1 MGTGSL
7 LYKASVY
14 AIDHGMKLKIAILG
28 TRGIPNH
35 YGGFEHISEYV
46 SAGLVQRGH
55 SVTVYNS
62 HNHPYTQNSWNGVQI
77 RHCYDPE
84 YLIGTAGQFVYDLNC
99 ILDARKQNF
108 DVIMLMGYTSSS
120 VWGRLYPEKSTI
132 ITNMDGLEWKR
143 SKYSKTVQ
151 TFLRHAEKLAVKH
164 SQFYISDSMVI
175 KSYLQ
180 DKYNID
186 SKYIPYGADVYSEIE
201 REQFNRSE
209 IAKEDYFL
217 LMARMEPENNIETIL
232 EGFNNSNSHKSF
244 KVLGDTGNRFG
255 KYITHKF
262 KNDHRIQFKGSIF
275 DASKVRSLQNNSY
288 LYFHGHSVGGTNPS
302 LLEAM
307 ASEALIAAHNNP
319 FNKSV
324 LHSDAFYFSDSNEVR
339 AIVETV
345 QRKENEK
352 AMVTNNLHKIK
363 YQFNWENIID
373 QYEGFMMECYY
384 NNNYER
390 VIPCQ
395 G

>member
-1 MGTGSL
+1 
-7 LYKASVY
+7 
-14 AIDHGMKLKIAILG
+14 MKLRIAILG

-46 SAGLVQRGH
+46 SAGLVKRGH

-62 HNHPYTQNSWNGVQI
+62 HNHPYTDSSWNGVEI

-84 YLIGTAGQFVYDLNC
+84 YLIGTAGQFIYDLNC
-99 ILDARKQNF
+99 LMDARKQHF

-120 VWGRLYPEKSTI
+120 VWGKLYPSDSVI

-143 SKYSKTVQ
+143 TKYSKTVQ
-151 TFLRHAEKLAVKH
+151 SFLKYAEKLAVKH
-164 SQFYISDSMVI
+164 SQFYVADSLVI

-186 SKYIPYGADVYSEIE
+186 SRYIPYGADVYSEIE
-201 REQFNRSE
+201 REQFERSE

-232 EGFNNSNSHKSF
+232 EGFNNSHSRKSF

-255 KYITHKF
+255 KYIAHKF
-262 KNDHRIQFKGSIF
+262 KNDDRIQFKGSIF
-275 DASKVRSLQNNSY
+275 DTAKVRSLQNNSY

-319 FNKSV
+319 FNRSV
-324 LHSDAFYFSDSNEVR
+324 LSSDAFYFSNANEVR
-339 AIVETV
+339 NLVETV
-345 QRKENEK
+345 QRKETEK
-352 AMVTNNLHKIK
+352 TMVTNNLHKIK
-363 YQFNWENIID
+363 YQFNWESIVN
-373 QYEGFMMECYY
+373 QYEEFMMECYY
-384 NNNYER
+384 NTRYER
-390 VIPCQ
+390 VVPCQ